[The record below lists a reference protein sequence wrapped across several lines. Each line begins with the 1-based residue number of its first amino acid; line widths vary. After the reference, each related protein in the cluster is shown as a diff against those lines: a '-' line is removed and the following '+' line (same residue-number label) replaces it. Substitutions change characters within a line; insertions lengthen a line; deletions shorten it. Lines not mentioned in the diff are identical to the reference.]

1 MFIKNHGSAWKRN
14 AKKEQ
19 KAVKNSMLDNAEFLG
34 ALASSDDDTNDMVAQ
49 LMEQAAA
56 QEEDIAALKEELAAL
71 KK

>member
-19 KAVKNSMLDNAEFLG
+19 KAVKNSTLDNAEFLG